1 MAMPMGASLARVS
14 IVIATIGPAFA
25 YYLRH
30 IISLAKWSLPMK
42 TEYANFEPNIS
53 EKYTTGILTDAVNE
67 ANGKI
72 SFVIWN
78 MFG

>member
-1 MAMPMGASLARVS
+1 MAMLMRANLARMN

-25 YYLRH
+25 HYLRH
-30 IISLAKWSLPMK
+30 IISLAKWSLLTKM
-42 TEYANFEPNIS
+42 EYANFEPNIS